1 MQRTLSGQMKDQ
13 REGREGVLSRMEEHD
28 GVEYLHNA
36 LFGTWGWADEANAV
50 SRARPRQEVLV
61 AG

>member
-1 MQRTLSGQMKDQ
+1 MKDQ
-13 REGREGVLSRMEEHD
+13 REGRKGVLNRMEEHD